1 MSLAYASKHED
12 ANGIIN
18 HWFII
23 DWHELLAD
31 AFSDWIEARTT
42 ASGENN
48 SFHGHKILYWQEV
61 LNLTGK
67 LLTSHLCCQLS
78 FIIQNDSRVL
88 LLLVADRDL
97 PV

>member
-23 DWHELLAD
+23 DWHELLAN

-42 ASGENN
+42 ASGEDN
-48 SFHGHKILYWQEV
+48 SSHERRM
-61 LNLTGK
+61 LN
-67 LLTSHLCCQLS
+67 C
-78 FIIQNDSRVL
+78 
-88 LLLVADRDL
+88 
-97 PV
+97 